1 MNKTANG
8 SFLQVYYT
16 CPCIGQTVETV
27 MIFWALDCWGSLF
40 LFICLSSA
48 YYQVR
53 FTWLVLNQFLSKI
66 VPLFVWLN
74 LWKSFRWYHRFMKNH
89 CSHSLLQIWL
99 EKMVIWFLSG
109 HALGFFIL
117 TLWKELTKQ
126 KHKKTWKH
134 FVWPFTVV
142 MCYLKFVF
150 QHVQLSFNDKKEKF
164 TFEIKWRGT

>member
-1 MNKTANG
+1 MYWSDCWNG
-8 SFLQVYYT
+8 YDLLSFGLLGQFVFVYMSFL
-16 CPCIGQTVETV
+16 C
-27 MIFWALDCWGSLF
+27 L
-40 LFICLSSA
+40 LSSTI
-48 YYQVR
+48 Y
-53 FTWLVLNQFLSKI
+53 LIVLNQFLSKI

-150 QHVQLSFNDKKEKF
+150 QHVQLSFKDKKEKF